1 MPRSLIFAAALC
13 LVCNAASA
21 QVPESP
27 VGYTG
32 SLVSAGDDNVVLTM
46 KDGKTVTVA
55 MTKGWT
61 VGTARSVKVD
71 AVKRDDFIA
80 TINVD
85 IDAGS
90 GRANELRIFEPGYRP
105 EIGTHAMP
113 QPHTSI
119 THGTVS
125 TTTPTP
131 DGGRELLITYPN
143 GSRRVMV
150 GPDVKVTAYDLQ
162 PRSLAKPGSM
172 VNAITRKDADGVPR
186 AGRLLMVTE

>member
-13 LVCNAASA
+13 LAWTAAGA

-32 SLVSAGDDNVVLTM
+32 VLVSAADDNVVLKM

-90 GRANELRIFEPGYRP
+90 GRANELRIFEPGYR
-105 EIGTHAMP
+105 
-113 QPHTSI
+113 
-119 THGTVS
+119 
-125 TTTPTP
+125 
-131 DGGRELLITYPN
+131 
-143 GSRRVMV
+143 VMV

>member
-1 MPRSLIFAAALC
+1 
-13 LVCNAASA
+13 
-21 QVPESP
+21 
-27 VGYTG
+27 
-32 SLVSAGDDNVVLTM
+32 LVSASEDNVVLKL
-46 KDGKTVTVA
+46 KDGQVVTVA
-55 MTKGWT
+55 MTKGWP

-71 AVKRDDFIA
+71 AVKRDDFVA
-80 TINVD
+80 TTNAD

-105 EIGTHAMP
+105 EIGTHPMP
-113 QPHTSI
+113 QPKTSM

-143 GSRRVMV
+143 GSRRVLV

-162 PRSLAKPGSM
+162 PRSLAKPGAM
-172 VNAITRKDADGVPR
+172 VNAITRKDSDGVPR
-186 AGRLLMVTE
+186 AGRLLMVE